1 MKTFTQLVDEC
12 LQHIQE
18 IFPWD
23 LAEKLTESKP
33 LIIDTREPYEFDA
46 MHIEDSINV
55 PRGILESACEFD
67 YEETVP
73 ELAHARN
80 KEVIVVCRSGRRS
93 ALAALVMQEMGY
105 GNVIS
110 LKTGLR
116 GWNEFEQAMVDKDG
130 NIVDIDDAE
139 DYFTAKLRPEQLSSN
154 NQSTS

>member
-23 LAEKLTESKP
+23 LAEKLQESKP
-33 LIIDTREPYEFDA
+33 LIIDVREPYEFEA
-46 MHIEDSINV
+46 MRIEGSVNV

-67 YEETVP
+67 YEETEP
-73 ELAHARN
+73 ELAHARD
-80 KEVIVVCRSGRRS
+80 KEVILVCRSGRRS

-116 GWNEFEQAMVDKDG
+116 GWNEFEQVMIDKDG
-130 NIVDIDDAE
+130 NTVDIDEADE
-139 DYFTAKLRPEQLSSN
+139 YFTAKLRPEQLSSN
-154 NQSTS
+154 H

>member
-12 LQHIQE
+12 LTHIQE
-18 IFPWD
+18 IYPWD

-33 LIIDTREPYEFDA
+33 LIIDVREPYEFDA
-46 MHIEDSINV
+46 MHIDGSINV

-73 ELAHARN
+73 ELAHARD

-93 ALAALVMQEMGY
+93 ALAALVMQVMGY

-116 GWNEFEQAMVDKDG
+116 GWNEFEQPMLDKDG
-130 NIVDIDDAE
+130 NVVDIDDADE
-139 DYFTAKLRPEQLSSN
+139 YFTAKLRAEQLSSK
-154 NQSTS
+154 Q

>member
-1 MKTFTQLVDEC
+1 MKTFTQMVDEC
-12 LQHIQE
+12 LKHIRE

-23 LAEKLTESKP
+23 LAEKLQESRP
-33 LIIDTREPYEFDA
+33 LIIDVREPYEFDA
-46 MHIEDSINV
+46 MHIEGSINV

-73 ELAHARN
+73 ELAKARD

-105 GNVIS
+105 GKAIS

-116 GWNEFEQAMVDKDG
+116 GWNEFEQPMIDKDG
-130 NIVDIDDAE
+130 NVVDIDDADE
-139 DYFTAKLRPEQLSSN
+139 YFTTKLKPEQLGKN
-154 NQSTS
+154 NQ

>member
-23 LAEKLTESKP
+23 LAEKLQESKP
-33 LIIDTREPYEFDA
+33 LIIDVREPYEFDA
-46 MHIEDSINV
+46 MRIEGSVNV

-67 YEETVP
+67 YEETEP
-73 ELAHARN
+73 ELVKARD
-80 KEVIVVCRSGRRS
+80 KEVILVCRSGRRS

-116 GWNEFEQAMVDKDG
+116 GWNEFEQAMIDKDG
-130 NIVDIDDAE
+130 KTVDIDDADE
-139 DYFTAKLRPEQLSSN
+139 YFTAKLRPEQLSTH
-154 NQSTS
+154 Q

>member
-12 LQHIQE
+12 LQHIEE

-23 LAEKLTESKP
+23 LAEKLESEKP
-33 LIIDTREPYEFDA
+33 LIIDVREPYEFDA
-46 MHIEDSINV
+46 MKIEGSINV

-93 ALAALVMQEMGY
+93 ALACLVMQEMGY
-105 GNVIS
+105 GNAIS

-116 GWNEFEQAMVDKDG
+116 GWSDYEQVLMNKEGNEVDEDTA
-130 NIVDIDDAE
+130 I
-139 DYFTAKLRPEQLSSN
+139 DYFTSHIREDQMAPKS
-154 NQSTS
+154 

>member
-12 LQHIQE
+12 LQHIKE

-23 LAEKLTESKP
+23 LAEKLQDSRP
-33 LIIDTREPYEFDA
+33 LIIDVREPYEFDMMRIA
-46 MHIEDSINV
+46 GSINV

-73 ELAHARN
+73 ELAHARD

-105 GNVIS
+105 GCVVS

-116 GWNEFEQAMVDKDG
+116 GWNEFEQAMLDKDG
-130 NIVDIDDAE
+130 NNVDIDYADE
-139 DYFTAKLRPEQLSSN
+139 YFTAKLKPEQLSSHN
-154 NQSTS
+154 

>member
-23 LAEKLTESKP
+23 LAEKLQESKP
-33 LIIDTREPYEFDA
+33 LIIDVREPYEFEA
-46 MHIEDSINV
+46 MRIEGSINV
-55 PRGILESACEFD
+55 PRGILESAVEFD

-80 KEVIVVCRSGRRS
+80 REVIVVCRSGRRS
-93 ALAALVMQEMGY
+93 ALAALVMQEMGF
-105 GNVIS
+105 GCVAS

-116 GWNEFEQAMVDKDG
+116 GWNEFEQPMLDKDG
-130 NIVDIDDAE
+130 KEVDIDDADE
-139 DYFTAKLRPEQLSSN
+139 YFTAKLRPEQLSSSH
-154 NQSTS
+154 Q

>member
-23 LAEKLTESKP
+23 LVEKLAESRP
-33 LIIDTREPYEFDA
+33 LIIDLREPYEFDA
-46 MHIEDSINV
+46 LHIEGSINV

-73 ELAHARN
+73 ELAHARD
-80 KEVIVVCRSGRRS
+80 KEVILVCRSGRRS

-116 GWNEFEQAMVDKDG
+116 GWNEFEQPMIDKVY
-130 NIVDIDDAE
+130 NTVDIDDAD
-139 DYFTAKLRPEQLSSN
+139 DYFTAKLRPEQLSSHH
-154 NQSTS
+154 

>member
-23 LAEKLTESKP
+23 LAEKLQESKP

-46 MHIEDSINV
+46 MRIEGSINV

-73 ELAHARN
+73 ELAMARD
-80 KEVIVVCRSGRRS
+80 KEIILVCRSGRRS
-93 ALAALVMQEMGY
+93 ALAALVMQEMGF

-116 GWNEFEQAMVDKDG
+116 GWNEFEQAMIDKNG
-130 NIVDIDDAE
+130 NTVDIDDA
-139 DYFTAKLRPEQLSSN
+139 DGYFTAKLRPEQLSA
-154 NQSTS
+154 NQ

>member
-12 LQHIQE
+12 LAHIKE

-23 LAEKLTESKP
+23 LAEKLEHDKP
-33 LIIDTREPYEFDA
+33 LIIDVREPYEFDA
-46 MHIEDSINV
+46 MRIPGSINI

-93 ALAALVMQEMGY
+93 ALACLVMQEMGY
-105 GNVIS
+105 GKVIS

-116 GWNEFEQAMVDKDG
+116 GWNEFEQPMVDKNG
-130 NIVDIDDAE
+130 ITVDIDDADE
-139 DYFTAKLRPEQLSSN
+139 YFTTKLRPEQLSSN
-154 NQSTS
+154 Q